1 MWDTPLNIPVEQIP
15 EKYRFTTD
23 RQYYPQAQ
31 TVIFH
36 LPTLINE
43 LENDLEKLEN
53 QIWVA
58 WILEC
63 EENYPLFKDPEFMEL
78 FDYRISYHQTAD
90 IIQSSLKENFT
101 SLMKQ

>member
-15 EKYRFTTD
+15 EDYRFTTD

-43 LENDLEKLEN
+43 LEDDLEKPEG

-58 WILEC
+58 L
-63 EENYPLFKDPEFMEL
+63 
-78 FDYRISYHQTAD
+78 D
-90 IIQSSLKENFT
+90 IRMRRKLPVPQRSGIHGT
-101 SLMKQ
+101 I

>member
-15 EKYRFTTD
+15 EDYRFTTD
-23 RQYYPQAQ
+23 RQYYSQAQ

-43 LENDLEKLEN
+43 LENDLEKPEG

-58 WILEC
+58 WTLEC
-63 EENYPLFKDPEFMEL
+63 EENYPFFKDSEFMEL
-78 FDYRISYHQTAD
+78 FDYRQTSYNRICMT
-90 IIQSSLKENFT
+90 ILF
-101 SLMKQ
+101 L